1 MKRKRKIFPLLL
13 FTMLILGAA
22 GGAAFA
28 NGGGIAPEAPTYEDL
43 SNGDSNHTAIDVTIK
58 CVEDHTACY
67 STEYKLFENT
77 SSKVG
82 YSLGEVQWDVE
93 TERWYCDVTIIP
105 DDYITS
111 YSKSSRAKYTAH
123 ELTENEE
130 KTKVIRFWYMEE
142 YAAKGTNPWRT
153 EDGYSGTG
161 GNPPQ
166 RKVTFEVIH
175 TVIPRT
181 ITCKLD
187 NVTSDTI
194 NLSADVSQ
202 KAGDN
207 EVVYYAMSTTPDAD
221 PSTLSFIPFSEFT
234 AEWDGILPN
243 TTYYFWAKV
252 NQSNSTG
259 LVEAISEPI
268 AVTTLCSHTDDAS
281 ILTHH
286 GRVEADCTTTG
297 SVEYWSCEVCG
308 KNFADAEGNTE
319 MDAVDI
325 VIPSAGHKLTHHGRV
340 EASCTTAGSTE
351 YWSCEVCGKNFADA
365 EGSAEMDAAD
375 MVIPAMGHD
384 FGEWETAAAPSC
396 TGQGSEQRTCSRC
409 EYKEYRDMD
418 PVGHDWEDDFTVDQE
433 PACTQDGS
441 KSIHCSRCDATKDS
455 TVIPATG
462 HSYTAYVTETAA
474 TCTEKGTE
482 KAVCDN
488 GCGETDVRE
497 LPALGHE
504 WSDPEWKWAEDYS
517 SAVISFTC
525 KRDEAHVENVEAKI
539 SKNTTAA
546 TCTEA
551 GSMKYSASAS
561 FEGKVYTDEK
571 TEIIAAVGHRFKW
584 VIDKEATATEKGSKH
599 EECEVCGNK
608 KDAVEIPATGTVTTN
623 SNGNNSATGTVSNTS
638 SSSGSPKTGDDSYM
652 ILWIVSMGMALIV
665 LAGTVIYR
673 RRVR

>member
-43 SNGDSNHTAIDVTIK
+43 SNGDSNHTAIAVTIK

-175 TVIPRT
+175 TVIPRA

-286 GRVEADCTTTG
+286 GRVEA
-297 SVEYWSCEVCG
+297 
-308 KNFADAEGNTE
+308 
-319 MDAVDI
+319 
-325 VIPSAGHKLTHHGRV
+325 
-340 EASCTTAGSTE
+340 SCTTAGSTE

-365 EGSAEMDAAD
+365 EGNTEIDAVD

-409 EYKEYRDMD
+409 EYKEYR
-418 PVGHDWEDDFTVDQE
+418 
-433 PACTQDGS
+433 GS
-441 KSIHCSRCDATKDS
+441 CRA
-455 TVIPATG
+455 
-462 HSYTAYVTETAA
+462 
-474 TCTEKGTE
+474 
-482 KAVCDN
+482 
-488 GCGETDVRE
+488 
-497 LPALGHE
+497 
-504 WSDPEWKWAEDYS
+504 
-517 SAVISFTC
+517 
-525 KRDEAHVENVEAKI
+525 
-539 SKNTTAA
+539 
-546 TCTEA
+546 
-551 GSMKYSASAS
+551 
-561 FEGKVYTDEK
+561 
-571 TEIIAAVGHRFKW
+571 
-584 VIDKEATATEKGSKH
+584 
-599 EECEVCGNK
+599 
-608 KDAVEIPATGTVTTN
+608 
-623 SNGNNSATGTVSNTS
+623 
-638 SSSGSPKTGDDSYM
+638 
-652 ILWIVSMGMALIV
+652 
-665 LAGTVIYR
+665 
-673 RRVR
+673 